1 MSSCVVCD
9 MNGEKILLRLLQ
21 IEVFVMYKTI
31 FNFASTLRFSELTLF
46 DSHAR
51 NGFAELFLEKN
62 LLEGVGVIAIN

>member
-1 MSSCVVCD
+1 M
-9 MNGEKILLRLLQ
+9 
-21 IEVFVMYKTI
+21 FKTI

-62 LLEGVGVIAIN
+62 LLEGVGVIAVN